1 MQQPKAKPKPALKK
15 TTQNFGAYKALI
27 KARPASGQ
35 SDSPVPSE
43 RPASGESSA
52 PVRVRRTSGRHSY
65 QHGQRTDRETS
76 PDVPASRRTFRST
89 SSKGSRHRR
98 HSGAGSD
105 SDASHASRPASAA
118 TSVAS
123 SVGTSAAPQQTED
136 QLQSTAESIL
146 GLWDVN
152 RAQEKTAEKEEVRE
166 RRHRASQEGFIEAAP
181 EVPSVD
187 ALLRQRLSMSKWK
200 GAVKAVGAV
209 NKMGMLVKMRP
220 PSAPT
225 LIKQGHSMEAVA
237 GSVLVRNLGTENPDA
252 NFDELLL
259 RMLRLLHA
267 VLWSI
272 ITTFLRFLT
281 RPSPDCSGH

>member
-237 GSVLVRNLGTENPDA
+237 GSPLVRNLYWVFKT
-252 NFDELLL
+252 LSTQ
-259 RMLRLLHA
+259 MLI
-267 VLWSI
+267 VTKFI
-272 ITTFLRFLT
+272 
-281 RPSPDCSGH
+281 

>member
-15 TTQNFGAYKALI
+15 TTQNFGAYKAPI
-27 KARPASGQ
+27 RARPASGQ
-35 SDSPVPSE
+35 SVSPVPSE
-43 RPASGESSA
+43 RPASGECSA
-52 PVRVRRTSGRHSY
+52 PVRLHRTSRRPS
-65 QHGQRTDRETS
+65 QQQGQRTDRENS

-98 HSGAGSD
+98 HSHSGAGSE

-166 RRHRASQEGFIEAAP
+166 RRHRASQEGFIEPAL

-187 ALLRQRLSMSKWK
+187 AILRQRLSMSKWK

-225 LIKQGHSMEAVA
+225 LIKHRHSMEAVA
-237 GSVLVRNLGTENPDA
+237 GNPIVKS
-252 NFDELLL
+252 L
-259 RMLRLLHA
+259 
-267 VLWSI
+267 
-272 ITTFLRFLT
+272 
-281 RPSPDCSGH
+281 